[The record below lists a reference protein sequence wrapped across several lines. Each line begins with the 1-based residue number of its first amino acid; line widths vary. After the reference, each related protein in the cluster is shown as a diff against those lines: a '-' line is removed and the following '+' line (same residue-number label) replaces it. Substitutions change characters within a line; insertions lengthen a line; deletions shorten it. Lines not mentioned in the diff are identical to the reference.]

1 VAPDGRPRHL
11 LDIDPAGATMGRQV
25 ETRPRLSEGGSTVA
39 KYLYHGS
46 YTQAGIKGVLKDG
59 GTGRRK
65 AVDALAKSLGGSV
78 ESMYWAF
85 GSDDF
90 FVIAELPSAAAA
102 ASLAATTGASGA
114 VSISTVVL
122 LTAKD
127 IDAAVKLHPDYRAP
141 GAK

>member
-1 VAPDGRPRHL
+1 LVGRWVVR
-11 LDIDPAGATMGRQV
+11 
-25 ETRPRLSEGGSTVA
+25 STKTNGQLKESILA
-39 KYLYHGS
+39 KYLFHGS

-65 AVDALAKSLGGSV
+65 AVDALAKSLDGSV

-85 GSDDF
+85 GKDDF
-90 FVIAELPSAAAA
+90 YLVAELPDHAAAA
-102 ASLAATTGASGA
+102 VVAMTTGAAGA

-127 IDAAVKLHPDYRAP
+127 VDAAVKLHPKYRAP

>member
-1 VAPDGRPRHL
+1 
-11 LDIDPAGATMGRQV
+11 M
-25 ETRPRLSEGGSTVA
+25 A
-39 KYLYHGS
+39 KYLFHGA

-78 ESMYWAF
+78 DSMYWAF
-85 GSDDF
+85 GNDDF
-90 FVIAELPSAAAA
+90 YVIAELPSAAAA
-102 ASLAATTGASGA
+102 AALAATTGASGA